1 MNTPLQSI
9 VEMFGLHFAIIK
21 ESIFNIYIIIHTY
34 NMCFLREI
42 VPIPNGVTNFDVFT
56 LADGS

>member
-1 MNTPLQSI
+1 MNTPLQNI

-21 ESIFNIYIIIHTY
+21 EFIFNIYIY
-34 NMCFLREI
+34 MYMCFFFLKI
-42 VPIPNGVTNFDVFT
+42 IPIPNGVANVDVFT